1 MAFPLRHK
9 PKGGQWPMLLEGIV
23 AVSFLG
29 LGCAIIGADSRLGRS
44 AAYAIHRYRRRGR
57 ARRRASRV

>member
-1 MAFPLRHK
+1 
-9 PKGGQWPMLLEGIV
+9 MLLEGIV
-23 AVSFLG
+23 AASFLG

-57 ARRRASRV
+57 ARRHAGRVSPPRD